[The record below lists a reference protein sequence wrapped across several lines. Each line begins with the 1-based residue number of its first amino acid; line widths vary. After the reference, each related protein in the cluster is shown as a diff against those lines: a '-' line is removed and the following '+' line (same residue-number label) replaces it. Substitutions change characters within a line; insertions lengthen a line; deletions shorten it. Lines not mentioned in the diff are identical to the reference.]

1 MSVNHDMP
9 AGAIAVGYDGSVSSR
24 IALAWATR
32 EAHAARR
39 PLHLVRTVAWPE
51 DIVVNLA
58 INQDDDDTTADGVA
72 YVRRHAPEVDV
83 SCETRT
89 GNAAGRLLRLS
100 ERAGTVVV
108 GGHGHH
114 ASRAVLVGATA
125 PQVAAHSRCPVIVVP
140 DEPGDP
146 SQADGLDDADRP
158 PRRVAVGIDGS
169 ESCSGAVEFAF
180 DRASRLGSG
189 LTAVACWWWQ
199 EGGPYLVGAEGYG
212 WDPDLHEREL
222 RLVSEQLAG
231 WSEKHPDVD
240 VRTVLVHGNAVTV
253 LTEEAD
259 RAEMLVLGTR
269 GRGGFAG
276 LLLGSVSLRVMT
288 GAHRPVAIVP
298 SHMGRTPG

>member
-1 MSVNHDMP
+1 MSVKHEMP
-9 AGAIAVGYDGSVSSR
+9 AGAIAVGYDGGVSSR
-24 IALAWATR
+24 VALAWATR
-32 EAHAARR
+32 EARVARR
-39 PLHLVRTVAWPE
+39 AVHLVHMIAWPE

-58 INQDDDDTTADGVA
+58 IDEDDDETTAAGVA
-72 YVRRHAPEVDV
+72 YVRRHAPDVDV

-100 ERAGTVVV
+100 ERASTVVV

-125 PQVAAHSRCPVIVVP
+125 PQVAAHSRCAVIVVP

-146 SQADGLDDADRP
+146 SDQDGVEDVDRP

-169 ESCSGAVEFAF
+169 ESCSGAIEFAF
-180 DRASRLGSG
+180 DRASRIGSG

-199 EGGPYLVGAEGYG
+199 EGGAYLAGAEGYG
-212 WDPDLHEREL
+212 WDPDLHDREL

-231 WSEKHPDVD
+231 WSEKYPDVD
-240 VRTVLVHGNAVTV
+240 VRTVLVHGNAVSV

-259 RAEMLVLGTR
+259 RAELLVLGTR

-298 SHMGRTPG
+298 SRLGKAPG